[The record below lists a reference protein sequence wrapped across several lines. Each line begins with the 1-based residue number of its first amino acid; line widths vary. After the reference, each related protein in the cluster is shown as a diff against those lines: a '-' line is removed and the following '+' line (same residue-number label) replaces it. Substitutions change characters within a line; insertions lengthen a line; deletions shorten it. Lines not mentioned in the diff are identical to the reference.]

1 MTGPRIPFCGLP
13 LETFLQASP
22 ARRCLMLRTER
33 HDAASRSLPR
43 PPPDLT
49 ALDAIET
56 RRRIRELAAHGY
68 PEQTIAELTGL
79 DLVDVRRA
87 LSP

>member
-1 MTGPRIPFCGLP
+1 
-13 LETFLQASP
+13 
-22 ARRCLMLRTER
+22 MLRTER
-33 HDAASRSLPR
+33 ACDERRSIP

-68 PEQTIAELTGL
+68 PERTIAELTGL

-87 LSP
+87 LSS